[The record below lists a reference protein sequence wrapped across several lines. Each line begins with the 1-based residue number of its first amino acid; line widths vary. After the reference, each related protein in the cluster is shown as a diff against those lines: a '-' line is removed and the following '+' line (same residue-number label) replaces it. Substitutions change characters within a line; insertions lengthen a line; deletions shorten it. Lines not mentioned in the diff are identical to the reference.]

1 MDRLRNTACNYIF
14 VTNFFKLFLN
24 IPTAYIPVLQLNT
37 SHLLHQV
44 EYGAGLWIRIHILR
58 IQLFF
63 SVRNF
68 ATFTYCNEVIW
79 RHFLQTI
86 RQNVTICLYKHFTK
100 LCLRKLHKIM
110 SAKVSHNYVC
120 ESITKLCLRKYRI
133 FFGKNCENFAQQKK
147 LTQKVP

>member
-1 MDRLRNTACNYIF
+1 MIESLLLYRSWGRSRRKNTRSRSQSKMDRLRNTACNYIF

-86 RQNVTICLYKHFTK
+86 RQNVTIFLYKHFTK
-100 LCLRKLHKIM
+100 LCLRK
-110 SAKVSHNYVC
+110 
-120 ESITKLCLRKYRI
+120 YRI
-133 FFGKNCENFAQQKK
+133 FFAKVVKILLNRKN
-147 LTQKVP
+147 

>member
-68 ATFTYCNEVIW
+68 ATYTYCNEVIW

-86 RQNVTICLYKHFTK
+86 RQNVTIFFIQTF
-100 LCLRKLHKIM
+100 HKTM
-110 SAKVSHNYVC
+110 SAKASQNYVC
-120 ESITKLCLRKYRI
+120 ESFTRLCLRKYHKTMSAKVQN
-133 FFGKNCENFAQQKK
+133 FFLAKIVKILLNRKN
-147 LTQKVP
+147 